1 MHHICVRRGRWLRPK
16 RSSHARGEACSPVMC
31 ASGAGHYRGALE
43 MLKVPGPIGVVE
55 SQCLCEGCRRDMS
68 REDRGGGVTF
78 ADGDHV
84 AGTGSPRRLKLVKP
98 PGRDYYEVLR
108 TKLEW
113 GEAGAPPRRA

>member
-1 MHHICVRRGRWLRPK
+1 MPAGGLDELEPPR
-16 RSSHARGEACSPVMC
+16 AD
-31 ASGAGHYRGALE
+31 GAGH
-43 MLKVPGPIGVVE
+43 VVVVE

-78 ADGDHV
+78 ADSDHV

-98 PGRDYYEVLR
+98 PGRDYHEVLR
-108 TKLEW
+108 TKLKW